1 MSTEQRMSRFDYFK
15 PRSLEEAWDLYE
27 TYPGARYIA
36 GGTDLMVQVKNR
48 VSRPRALISLRSVP
62 GLTGI
67 EIGET
72 VSIGAMTTITDLI
85 DHPELGGLFPVLLQ
99 AAKRLGSTQVR
110 NVATVGGNLC
120 NCSPCADTALALL
133 VLDARAVLKRP
144 GGGREIPLSEFFQG
158 PGKSCM
164 ISGEVL
170 TGIRLGRS
178 GVGARAVFMKKGRVR
193 MDLSIASAAV
203 LLEMDGDTCK
213 RARFA
218 AGSVAPVPLRLSKV
232 ESLFENAVISKEK
245 IEEAQKMAMD
255 SVSPITDVRSTADYR
270 REIVG
275 VYIKRAVEK
284 LLSNE

>member
-27 TYPGARYIA
+27 KYPGARYIA

-48 VSRPRALISLRSVP
+48 KSRPPALISLRSVP

-72 VSIGAMTTITDLI
+72 TSIGAMTTITDLI
-85 DHPELGGLFPVLLQ
+85 VHPELGGLFPVLLQ

-133 VLDARAVLKRP
+133 VLDARAVLKGP
-144 GGGREIPLSEFFQG
+144 GGGREIPLSEFFLG
-158 PGKSCM
+158 PGKSCLV
-164 ISGEVL
+164 SGEVL
-170 TGIRLGRS
+170 TGICLDRS
-178 GVGARAVFMKKGRVR
+178 GGGARAIFMKKGRVR

-232 ESLFENAVISKEK
+232 EALLENAVLSKEK
-245 IEEAQKMAMD
+245 IEEAQKIAMD

-270 REIVG
+270 REIIG
-275 VYIKRAVEK
+275 VYIKRAVQE
-284 LLSNE
+284 LLNNE

>member
-1 MSTEQRMSRFDYFK
+1 MSRFDYFK

-27 TYPGARYIA
+27 KYPGARYLA

-48 VSRPRALISLRSVP
+48 VSRPPALISLRSVP

-67 EIGET
+67 ETGET
-72 VSIGAMTTITDLI
+72 TRIGSMTTITDLI
-85 DHPELGGLFPVLLQ
+85 DHPELGGLFPVLIQ

-133 VLDARAVLKRP
+133 VLDARAVLKGP
-144 GGGREIPLSEFFQG
+144 GGGREIPLSEFFHG
-158 PGKSCM
+158 PGKSCVV
-164 ISGEVL
+164 SGEVL
-170 TGIRLGRS
+170 TGIRLDRS
-178 GVGARAVFMKKGRVR
+178 GVGARAVFKKKGRVR
-193 MDLSIASAAV
+193 MDLSVASAAV

-218 AGSVAPVPLRLSKV
+218 VGSVAPVPLRLKKV
-232 ESLFENAVISKEK
+232 EALFENAVISKET
-245 IEEAQKMAMD
+245 IEEAQKIAMD

-275 VYIKRAVEK
+275 VYIKRAIETLVEE
-284 LLSNE
+284 NEKKR